1 MPGQKAFNIKAKVIS
16 NKKAGDRYWHC
27 LLGASGIAHRAA
39 AGQFVEIK
47 LSDDFQPLLR
57 RPFSIHNVSGPDIEI
72 LYEVV
77 GRGTEIFSQK
87 KIGEHLDVIGPLG
100 NGFDLF
106 SGSRVLGFSGHQINS
121 RTREL
126 KSSRAILV
134 AGGIGVAPLVFLA
147 KKLETLK
154 TKLETIVLIGARTKG
169 EILCVEEF
177 KKAGCSV
184 KISTDDGSAGT
195 KGRVTN
201 LLENVLRKTHDPDCT
216 MVFACGP
223 KPMLKGVATISKKFE
238 IPAQLSLESHMACGI
253 GACLGCVVDT
263 IDGYKRV
270 CKEGP
275 VFSTAELTWE
285 SNDPAS

>member
-16 NKKAGDRYWHC
+16 NKKTGDRYWHC
-27 LLGASGIAHRAA
+27 LLGACGIAHRAA

-47 LSDDFQPLLR
+47 LSDDLQPLLR
-57 RPFSIHNVSGPDIEI
+57 RPFSIHNASESGIEI

-77 GRGTEIFSQK
+77 GRGSEIFSQK
-87 KIGEHLDVIGPLG
+87 KPGEFLDIIGPLG
-100 NGFDLF
+100 EGFDYSLPKCRDIEV
-106 SGSRVLGFSGHQINS
+106 SV
-121 RTREL
+121 
-126 KSSRAILV
+126 LV

-147 KKLETLK
+147 KKLETLR

-275 VFSTAELTWE
+275 VFNAEEIVW
-285 SNDPAS
+285 